1 VNEEGRLEIALSEI
15 ITLNQ
20 ISECKD
26 EEEWIAEVGRALRE
40 SPELE
45 IDPDNAEVEDTIR
58 EYITNNKED
67 GRMVWST
74 RIGAPIMI

>member
-1 VNEEGRLEIALSEI
+1 MEVALSEI

-26 EEEWIAEVGRALRE
+26 EAEWIEEVGRVLRTD
-40 SPELE
+40 PELA
-45 IDPDNAEVEDTIR
+45 IDPDNATVEDNVR
-58 EYITNNKED
+58 EYVEKNKED